1 MISLK
6 KLLEQHLGG
15 AMGSRT
21 NTITI
26 DGMPA
31 AEVHW
36 MIVDLIKKDPARA
49 KKVIVSLSKKLKP
62 GQDLSLLQTYLDSY
76 TRNTSIDSRIGTHMI
91 NAKNK
96 ALTQAFINSMT
107 M

>member
-21 NTITI
+21 NTINI

-49 KKVIVSLSKKLKP
+49 KTVIESLSKKVKP
-62 GQDLSLLQTYLDSY
+62 GQDVSLLQTYLDSY
-76 TRNTSIDSRIGTHMI
+76 TRNTSMDSRMGNHMI

-96 ALTQAFINSMT
+96 TLTQAFINAMT